1 MLLEEETEKKLQVL
15 YQVGKITDQ
24 ELAFVHQVDST
35 LAQRF
40 ANPKIADEMLL
51 IHLSMAMER
60 SRQDKPI
67 DAMPEN
73 FLKDLV
79 SQEKYPDAVTLWD
92 HLKEDAPVQLPESEV
107 NYVLM
112 HITTIL
118 GRN

>member
-15 YQVGKITDQ
+15 YQVGKIKDN
-24 ELAFVHQVDST
+24 ELAFVHRVDSA

-40 ANPKIADEMLL
+40 SNPKIADEMLL

-60 SRQDKPI
+60 TRQDNPI
-67 DAMPEN
+67 DAMPPD
-73 FLKDLV
+73 FLNDLV
-79 SQEKYPDAVTLWD
+79 SQEKYPDAVAIWNQ
-92 HLKEDAPVQLPESEV
+92 LKAESPVQLPESEV